1 MFEKNDVVELE
12 ITGITSEGNGVGRVE
27 GMAIF
32 VPQTAI
38 GDKLLVKIVSV
49 KKSYA
54 YGIID
59 TILMPSSDRI
69 DVDCEVF
76 GRCGGCAYRHI
87 SYKSEL
93 SIKEDVVK
101 DAFTRIG
108 KLNPEFAPILACDET
123 EYYRNKAQYPV
134 AEIDGKAFCG
144 FYSKRSH
151 RVVPFTACKI
161 QPKEFEE
168 IVNRIIN
175 YVNEKNISVYNEQ
188 TSKGTLRHI
197 YLRKGYSTNETM
209 VCLVTTRNIADDIS
223 DLCEMLASEFANI
236 KSIVVNVNKQN
247 TNIILGRKNY
257 IAWGE
262 PHISDVMCGNKVLL
276 SPNSFYQV
284 NTKQAEKLYNI
295 AKEFANITPND
306 TLLDLYCG
314 AGTIGLSM
322 AKQLKSLIGVDDVPQ
337 AIKNAT
343 ENAELNSIGNAEFYC
358 SDAGEFAEKIV
369 QQNKRIDVVIVN
381 PPRKGCDLLTLN
393 SISKIAPTSVVMV
406 SCNPST
412 AARDCAILNT
422 LGYEVSKV
430 SAVDMFPRTVHVET
444 VILLSQL
451 KPDDVIH
458 IDVELDELDTTA
470 SEMKPTYDDIKK
482 YIMDKY
488 NLKVSSLYISQIK
501 RKNNLEVGE
510 SFNKPKSENTKQPN
524 CPKEK
529 ADAIEDALRHFKV
542 LR

>member
-38 GDKLLVKIVSV
+38 GDKLLVKIVSI

-54 YGIID
+54 YGIVD
-59 TILMPSSDRI
+59 TILVPSSDRI
-69 DVDCEVF
+69 DADCEVF

-188 TSKGTLRHI
+188 TSKETLRHI

-444 VILLSQL
+444 VVLMSR
-451 KPDDVIH
+451 
-458 IDVELDELDTTA
+458 VE
-470 SEMKPTYDDIKK
+470 K
-482 YIMDKY
+482 
-488 NLKVSSLYISQIK
+488 
-501 RKNNLEVGE
+501 
-510 SFNKPKSENTKQPN
+510 
-524 CPKEK
+524 
-529 ADAIEDALRHFKV
+529 
-542 LR
+542 